1 MEYAGIDIFFNLI
14 DFCGDAGVVFRF
26 AKDLK
31 KKEEQ
36 KKIRIFLNRYDEFAA
51 INPKI
56 DINKNSQLIDG
67 IFYLLRESSDL
78 ENIIPA
84 EIIIETFGCDINE
97 LYLEKINKKTVILNL
112 EYLSAESW
120 IEDYHKM
127 QSFTSNPNI
136 KKYFF
141 MPGFTEK
148 TGGLIINSDKKEK
161 SRDILKEYYSGE
173 LENKKIGTI
182 FSYEHNFENL
192 IEDIFKLKNQ
202 YLLLIMGEK
211 SKESFKISM
220 DKEFIQLEEGYFKK
234 DNLEILFMPFVT
246 QEKYD
251 EIISVTDFNFVRG
264 EESLA
269 RAALS
274 GIPFIWHAYLQEDMV
289 HMDKVDAFLKT
300 FSHYAKDKKKFEKYC
315 NIVYNYNCRIKNDFE
330 KLEKESYAY
339 FFEEI
344 DEIRDWGEN
353 FSMFLT
359 EKCNLVEKLLYFINN
374 EKI

>member
-1 MEYAGIDIFFNLI
+1 MEYSSIDIFCNVI
-14 DFCGDAGVVFRF
+14 DNFGDAGVVYRF
-26 AKDLK
+26 AKELK
-31 KKEEQ
+31 KAEADKE
-36 KKIRIFLNRYDEFAA
+36 IRIFLNRYDEFAA

-67 IFYLLRESSDL
+67 IFYLLREEKEVGDAL
-78 ENIIPA
+78 PA
-84 EIIIETFGCDINE
+84 DVIIETFGCDIDE
-97 LYLEKINKKTVILNL
+97 IYLEKINKKTIILNL

-120 IEDYHKM
+120 VEEYHKM

-148 TGGLIINSDKKEK
+148 TGGLIISSDKKEI
-161 SRDILKEYYSGE
+161 SRDILKEYYKGSIGD
-173 LENKKIGTI
+173 KKIGTI

-192 IEDIFKLKNQ
+192 IEDILNLKEE

-220 DKEFIQLEEGYFKK
+220 DKNFIQLEDGHFKK

-289 HMDKVDAFLKT
+289 HMDKVNAFLEI
-300 FSHYAKDKKKFEKYC
+300 FSHYSKDKKKFEKYC
-315 NIVYNYNCRIKNDFE
+315 NIVYNYNCRMKNDFE

-339 FFEEI
+339 FFDEI
-344 DEIRDWGEN
+344 DEIRDWSKN
-353 FSMFLT
+353 FSIFLN

>member
-1 MEYAGIDIFFNLI
+1 MEYAGIDIFCNVI
-14 DFCGDAGVVFRF
+14 DNFGDAGVVYRF
-26 AKDLK
+26 AKELK

-84 EIIIETFGCDINE
+84 VIIIETFGCDINE
-97 LYLEKINKKTVILNL
+97 LYLEKINKKTAILNL

-120 IEDYHKM
+120 VEDYHKM

-211 SKESFKISM
+211 SKESFKISI

-289 HMDKVDAFLKT
+289 HMDKVEAFLKT

>member
-1 MEYAGIDIFFNLI
+1 MEYAGIDIFCNVI
-14 DFCGDAGVVFRF
+14 DNFGDAGVVYRF
-26 AKDLK
+26 AKELK

-67 IFYLLRESSDL
+67 IFYLLRESSEL

-84 EIIIETFGCDINE
+84 EIIIETFGCDIDE

-120 IEDYHKM
+120 VEDYHKM

-161 SRDILKEYYSGE
+161 SKDILKEYYSGE
-173 LENKKIGTI
+173 VENKKIGTI

-211 SKESFKISM
+211 SKESFKISIN
-220 DKEFIQLEEGYFKK
+220 KEFIQLEEGYFKK

>member
-1 MEYAGIDIFFNLI
+1 MEFRGIDIFCNVI
-14 DFCGDAGVVFRF
+14 DNFGDAGVVYRF
-26 AKDLK
+26 AKELK
-31 KKEEQ
+31 KAETDKE
-36 KKIRIFLNRYDEFAA
+36 IRIFLNRYDEFAA

-56 DINKNSQLIDG
+56 DINKKNQLIDG
-67 IFYLLRESSDL
+67 IFYLLRE
-78 ENIIPA
+78 EKEVGNVVPA
-84 EIIIETFGCDINE
+84 DVIIETFGCDIDE
-97 LYLEKINKKTVILNL
+97 IYLEKINKKTVILNL

-120 IEDYHKM
+120 VEEYHKM
-127 QSFTSNPNI
+127 QSFTSNTNI

-148 TGGLIINSDKKEK
+148 TGGLIVSSDKKEM
-161 SRDILKEYYSGE
+161 SRDILREYYKGSIGD
-173 LENKKIGTI
+173 KKIGTI

-192 IEDIFKLKNQ
+192 IEYILNLKEE

-211 SKESFKISM
+211 SKESFRKSM
-220 DKEFIQLEEGYFKK
+220 DENFIQIEEWNFKK

-289 HMDKVDAFLKT
+289 HMDKVNAFLEI
-300 FSHYAKDKKKFEKYC
+300 FSHYAKDKKKFEKYY

-330 KLEKESYAY
+330 KLKKESYAY
-339 FFEEI
+339 FFNEI
-344 DEIRDWGEN
+344 DEIRGWSEN
-353 FSMFLT
+353 FSIFLN

>member
-1 MEYAGIDIFFNLI
+1 MEYAGIDIFCNVI
-14 DFCGDAGVVFRF
+14 DNFGDAGVVFRF
-26 AKDLK
+26 AKELK

-120 IEDYHKM
+120 VEDYHKM

-339 FFEEI
+339 FFEQI

-353 FSMFLT
+353 FTMFLT

>member
-1 MEYAGIDIFFNLI
+1 MEYAGIDIFCNVI
-14 DFCGDAGVVFRF
+14 DNFGDAGVVYRF
-26 AKDLK
+26 AKELK